1 MRALPRLAIHFS
13 IQAMKKTKNSPPA
26 KAGAMTQERDDVL
39 ADRLVALAGDLR
51 NSDVYAVL
59 TDNLQKAQS
68 ELRKTIRKCLQQQR
82 EVVLDEAL
90 ERTLEEDAKAYRV
103 LRENIEEMSG
113 TVVFRREEVPDLEVN
128 AFVIPM
134 FVHTTGGL
142 RSEQC
147 FQDEDAFEQ
156 LRDSIKDSGLESKK
170 ATVALVSH
178 AYHPE
183 EIKEVAYCQLNAMVL
198 EAYDAMTRKK
208 TTQADAI
215 ARSMRGWPA
224 SDFAPD
230 DHAVELRFLLGFSLK
245 TMDDPFYQVPVK
257 EAAAD
262 RYFEAR
268 GERFR
273 KWSQQVMPLLRRCLV
288 TDGREVQIDFL
299 YQDLFYG
306 GKEAAFAEMDMLE
319 LLSEVQH
326 ALAEHGKT
334 SEDAKAIVGPLA
346 ASDDAMLQ
354 LGLYDKTT
362 DALIDVIERPLSP
375 TEIAE
380 SVIADIA
387 DGLSTTGIQDIRIA
401 RHFDAEGNPDGVR
414 PYSPR

>member
-1 MRALPRLAIHFS
+1 
-13 IQAMKKTKNSPPA
+13 MKKTKNSPSA
-26 KAGAMTQERDDVL
+26 KAGAMTQERDEVL
-39 ADRLVALAGDLR
+39 ADRLVALAGELR
-51 NSDVYAVL
+51 NSDVYEVL
-59 TDNLQKAQS
+59 TDIVQKAQS
-68 ELRKTIRKCLQQQR
+68 DLRKTIRKCLQQQR
-82 EVVLDEAL
+82 DVVLEEAL
-90 ERTLEEDAKAYRV
+90 ERTLEEDVRAYHV

-113 TVVFRREEVPDLEVN
+113 TVIFRREDAPDLEVN

-170 ATVALVSH
+170 ATVVLVSH

-183 EIKEVAYCQLNAMVL
+183 ELKTVGYCQLNAMVL

-208 TTQADAI
+208 ATQADAI

-224 SDFAPD
+224 SDFAPG
-230 DHAVELRFLLGFSLK
+230 DHAVELRFLLGFALK
-245 TMDDPFYQVPVK
+245 AVDDPFYQVPVK

-273 KWSQQVMPLLRRCLV
+273 KWSQQVIPLLQRCLV
-288 TDGREVQIDFL
+288 TDGREVRIDFL

-306 GKEAAFAEMDMLE
+306 GKEAAFAELEMLE

-334 SEDAKAIVGPLA
+334 SEDAKAIIGPLA
-346 ASDDAMLQ
+346 ESDDAVLQ

-362 DALIDVIERPLSP
+362 DALIDVLERPLNP
-375 TEIAE
+375 AEIAE

-387 DGLSTTGIQDIRIA
+387 DGLSSTGIQDIRIA
-401 RHFDAEGNPDGVR
+401 RHFDAEGNPTGAR
-414 PYSPR
+414 PYSPQ